1 VKNSELEQILKSA
14 PVPDR
19 PGAYWGQFPQRVM
32 AKTNWLRTRV
42 DAGAG
47 QPQTKPFWLRYRFRF
62 AIVGLGLAI
71 SGLLLVFVLGSR
83 QGRQLSITEPQL
95 AAARKYF
102 QEIETLF
109 PGQVQAI
116 VFDQQGSHLV
126 LAERSNVPTSSPLYL
141 RICGPKGCQNYVT
154 FSGQQIRLNGETCEV
169 LLDHHGNVLLVG
181 QRWIFSTAQA
191 SAKHARY
198 QVAAQPLE
206 MTL

>member
-1 VKNSELEQILKSA
+1 MKNSELEQILKSA

-19 PGAYWGQFPQRVM
+19 PGAYWDQFPQRVM
-32 AKTNWLRTRV
+32 AQTNWLRTRA
-42 DAGAG
+42 DAGAS

-62 AIVGLGLAI
+62 ATVGLGLAI

-116 VFDQQGSHLV
+116 VFDQQGPHLV
-126 LAERSNVPTSSPLYL
+126 LAEHSNVPASSPLYL
-141 RICGPKGCQNYVT
+141 RVCGPKGCQSYVT
-154 FSGQQIRLNGETCEV
+154 FSGQQIRINGETCDV
-169 LLDHHGNVLLVG
+169 LLDHQDNVLLIG
-181 QRWIFSTAQA
+181 QDWVLSTAQA
-191 SAKHARY
+191 PAKRARY
-198 QVAAQPLE
+198 QVSARPL

>member
-1 VKNSELEQILKSA
+1 MKNSELDQILKSA

-19 PGAYWGQFPQRVM
+19 PGAYWDQFPRRVM
-32 AKTNWLRTRV
+32 AKTDKLRTRA
-42 DAGAG
+42 DAETNH
-47 QPQTKPFWLRYRFRF
+47 PRTEPFWLRSRFQF
-62 AIVGLGLAI
+62 ATVGLGLAI
-71 SGLLLVFVLGSR
+71 IGLLLGFVLGFWR
-83 QGRQLSITEPQL
+83 GRNLSITGPQL

-181 QRWIFSTAQA
+181 QRWVVSTAQA

>member
-1 VKNSELEQILKSA
+1 
-14 PVPDR
+14 
-19 PGAYWGQFPQRVM
+19 M

-42 DAGAG
+42 DAGAS
-47 QPQTKPFWLRYRFRF
+47 QPQTQPFWLRYRFRF
-62 AIVGLGLAI
+62 ATVGLGLAI

-83 QGRQLSITEPQL
+83 EERQLSITEPQL

-191 SAKHARY
+191 SAKDARY
-198 QVAAQPLE
+198 QVAARPLE

>member
-1 VKNSELEQILKSA
+1 MKNSELEQILKSA

-19 PGAYWGQFPQRVM
+19 PGAYWDQFPQRVM

-42 DAGAG
+42 DAGAS
-47 QPQTKPFWLRYRFRF
+47 QPQTKPFWLRHRFRF
-62 AIVGLGLAI
+62 ATVGLGLAI

-116 VFDQQGSHLV
+116 VFDQQGPHLV
-126 LAERSNVPTSSPLYL
+126 LAEHSNVHASSPLYL
-141 RICGPKGCQNYVT
+141 KVCGPKGCQSYVT
-154 FSGQQIRLNGETCEV
+154 FSGQQIRINGETCEV
-169 LLDHHGNVLLVG
+169 LLDHQDNVLLIG
-181 QRWIFSTAQA
+181 QDWVLSTAQA
-191 SAKHARY
+191 PAKRARY
-198 QVAAQPLE
+198 QVSARPL

>member
-1 VKNSELEQILKSA
+1 MKNSELEQILKSA

-71 SGLLLVFVLGSR
+71 SGLLL
-83 QGRQLSITEPQL
+83 
-95 AAARKYF
+95 
-102 QEIETLF
+102 
-109 PGQVQAI
+109 
-116 VFDQQGSHLV
+116 
-126 LAERSNVPTSSPLYL
+126 
-141 RICGPKGCQNYVT
+141 CGPKGCQNYVT

-191 SAKHARY
+191 SANHARY

>member
-1 VKNSELEQILKSA
+1 MKNSELEQILKSA

-32 AKTNWLRTRV
+32 AKTNWLRTHV
-42 DAGAG
+42 DAGAS

-62 AIVGLGLAI
+62 ATVGLGLAI

-116 VFDQQGSHLV
+116 VFDQQGPHLV
-126 LAERSNVPTSSPLYL
+126 LAEHSNVHASSPLYL
-141 RICGPKGCQNYVT
+141 RVCGPKGCQSYVT
-154 FSGQQIRLNGETCEV
+154 FSGQQIRINGETCDV
-169 LLDHHGNVLLVG
+169 LSDHQDNVLLIG
-181 QRWIFSTAQA
+181 QDWVLSTAQA
-191 SAKHARY
+191 PAKRARY
-198 QVAAQPLE
+198 QVSARPL

>member
-1 VKNSELEQILKSA
+1 MKNSELEQILKSA

-19 PGAYWGQFPQRVM
+19 PGAYWDQFPQRIM

-42 DAGAG
+42 DAGAS
-47 QPQTKPFWLRYRFRF
+47 QPQTKPFWLRHRFRF
-62 AIVGLGLAI
+62 ATVGLGLAI

-83 QGRQLSITEPQL
+83 QGRKLSITEPQL

-116 VFDQQGSHLV
+116 IFDQQGSHLV
-126 LAERSNVPTSSPLYL
+126 LAERSNVPSASPIYL
-141 RICGPKGCQNYVT
+141 RICGSKDCQSYVT
-154 FSGQQIRLNGETCEV
+154 FSGQQIRFNGETCEV
-169 LLDHHGNVLLVG
+169 LLDQHGNVLLVG
-181 QRWIFSTAQA
+181 QQWVLSTAQA
-191 SAKHARY
+191 PVNHARY
-198 QVAAQPLE
+198 QVAARPLE

>member
-1 VKNSELEQILKSA
+1 MKNSELDRILKSA

-19 PGAYWGQFPQRVM
+19 PGAYWDQFPQRVM

-42 DAGAG
+42 DAGAS
-47 QPQTKPFWLRYRFRF
+47 QPQTKPFWLRHRFRF
-62 AIVGLGLAI
+62 ATVGLGLAI

-95 AAARKYF
+95 AAARKCF

-116 VFDQQGSHLV
+116 VFDQQGPHLV
-126 LAERSNVPTSSPLYL
+126 LAEHSNVHASSPLYL
-141 RICGPKGCQNYVT
+141 RVCGPKGCQSYVT
-154 FSGQQIRLNGETCEV
+154 FSGQQIRINDETCEV
-169 LLDHHGNVLLVG
+169 LLDHQDNVLLVG
-181 QRWIFSTAQA
+181 QDWVLSTAQA
-191 SAKHARY
+191 PAKRARY
-198 QVAAQPLE
+198 QVSARPL